1 MITRKLEAAWP
12 SVSERLS
19 AMLHRRGVSHHDADE
34 AIQETAAR
42 VVSTGLEF
50 RDADD
55 LFRWA
60 AVVSWRIAIDA
71 RRRCT
76 RVTSHEVPDRADHVD
91 VAQIAE
97 HRMALSAV
105 TTRFKDLSERDRA
118 VLLASFDE
126 QPTPN
131 RVEQVRL
138 AVARHRARSRL
149 RSLLDGVAAPVAA
162 FAARRWRWRTLRAE
176 PFVVT
181 AAPAVLFV
189 AMSVGAFSPSA
200 GVGPPLPAVT
210 TARPVRAA
218 AADAPASSTAT
229 STSTVRPSSVTQG
242 HTAASTTSSPTDG
255 SVRVHV
261 GPGLSPYPTDAKV
274 RDRQPSDHLACV
286 TLPSLTGPSTTCVD
300 PPAGVSP

>member
-1 MITRKLEAAWP
+1 
-12 SVSERLS
+12 
-19 AMLHRRGVSHHDADE
+19 
-34 AIQETAAR
+34 
-42 VVSTGLEF
+42 
-50 RDADD
+50 
-55 LFRWA
+55 
-60 AVVSWRIAIDA
+60 
-71 RRRCT
+71 
-76 RVTSHEVPDRADHVD
+76 
-91 VAQIAE
+91 
-97 HRMALSAV
+97 MALSAV

-189 AMSVGAFSPSA
+189 AMSVGAFSPST

-274 RDRQPSDHLACV
+274 RDRRPSDHLACV

>member
-162 FAARRWRWRTLRAE
+162 FAARRWRWRTVRAE
-176 PFVVT
+176 PYVVT

-189 AMSVGAFSPSA
+189 AMSVSAFAGST
-200 GVGPPLPAVT
+200 GVGPTPLPVV
-210 TARPVRAA
+210 TARPVQAA
-218 AADAPASSTAT
+218 AAEVPASST
-229 STSTVRPSSVTQG
+229 STSTVPAWSVTQA
-242 HTAASTTSSPTDG
+242 HTAVPTPSSPTDG

-261 GPGLSPYPTDAKV
+261 APGLSPYPTDAKV

-300 PPAGVSP
+300 PPTGVSP